1 MSQTEELGA
10 SLLAGVQK
18 RNDEQYEA
26 YKKRQDEQDRKMRKR
41 EKRDILHTYAAKAA
55 VNVLGGVAN
64 KALESATNNF
74 MSQEQVIGKNIKVK
88 EAYNGAAQREQQR
101 AAANAFEGGA
111 DAYYQNLVSSE
122 MGPTFAEATY
132 GKSAAESAALIREE
146 TMQAALN
153 LRKAYEDSQ
162 QGDRELLQL
171 VGEDGGLAYE
181 KALQSSRPANLGE
194 AAYLKV
200 KNLFRKDGDPLDNSI
215 LANKIFDKAENVK
228 AFGEVRRLGMS
239 PYKAK
244 EYVENLNRKGASLNI
259 GVVSTDIENFHMVDP
274 DTLENVQVSGK
285 RIILTDNTEIITDLN
300 GNPLITSR
308 GASSAQQAK
317 QRQTLR
323 PEYEE
328 NVISLRQNMVKKD
341 AEVLSKYVK
350 NVTGNTRDP
359 KVAKA
364 NSDNVYAGILVTA
377 KTVQDE
383 FDIGPVQAKQIA
395 SRMHVLNIQNLSE
408 AKLGGLTSEETLENN
423 LLLGKNIYDPVV
435 AALAIETLKGEDQ
448 LKRFP
453 KRKLDLLVQDFLQ
466 NPDRY
471 LNDVS
476 ESGRK
481 TQAKMKKK
489 IRAFQQVLNESKSED
504 EALAKVESKLT
515 PKQRRQ
521 SVLDTID
528 SLKVPVD
535 KAFADIASG
544 GAGQGPLLNN
554 QNPQQETL
562 DISLPAT
569 PREFGDTYGRIV
581 GEEEALRRNY
591 YRDFPAIDKL
601 VKEGM
606 SLDEAI
612 KEVTKPLVLKR

>member
-74 MSQEQVIGKNIKVK
+74 MSQEQVIGNNIKVK

-132 GKSAAESAALIREE
+132 GKSATESAALIREE

-162 QGDRELLQL
+162 QEDRELLQL

-181 KALQSSRPANLGE
+181 KALRSSRPANLGE

-259 GVVSTDIENFHMVDP
+259 GVVSTDIQNFHMVDP
-274 DTLENVQVSGK
+274 DTGENVQVSGK
-285 RIILTDNTEIITDLN
+285 VIKLTDNTEIITDLN
-300 GNPLITSR
+300 GNPLNTNR
-308 GASSAQQAK
+308 AASSAQQAK

-328 NVISLRQNMVKKD
+328 NIINLRANLTKAD
-341 AEVLSKYVK
+341 AKVFSDYVA
-350 NVTGNTRDP
+350 NITGSTRDP
-359 KVAKA
+359 KIAKEY
-364 NSDNVYAGILVTA
+364 SDNVYAGVLVTA
-377 KTVQDE
+377 KTVQEE

-395 SRMHVLNIQNLSE
+395 SRMHVLNIKNLKTS
-408 AKLGGLTSEETLENN
+408 KLFGLSSEESLANN
-423 LLLGKNIYDPVV
+423 LLSGKKIYDPVI
-435 AALAIETLKGEDQ
+435 AAAAIESLKGEDQ

-453 KRKLDLLVQDFLQ
+453 SRKLDLLVQDFLQ

-471 LNDVS
+471 LNDVGD
-476 ESGRK
+476 SGRQ
-481 TQAKMKKK
+481 TQKEMMENIK
-489 IRAFQQVLNESKSED
+489 AFQQALNEGKSED
-504 EALAKVESKLT
+504 EALAEVESKLT
-515 PKQRRQ
+515 PEQRKQ

-528 SLKVPVD
+528 SLKVPAD
-535 KAFADIASG
+535 KAFA
-544 GAGQGPLLNN
+544 N
-554 QNPQQETL
+554 
-562 DISLPAT
+562 ISFPST
-569 PREFGDTYGRIV
+569 PN
-581 GEEEALRRNY
+581 L
-591 YRDFPAIDKL
+591 
-601 VKEGM
+601 
-606 SLDEAI
+606 
-612 KEVTKPLVLKR
+612 

>member
-64 KALESATNNF
+64 KALEAATNNF

-88 EAYNGAAQREQQR
+88 EAYNGAVQREQQR
-101 AAANAFEGGA
+101 TAANTFKGGA

-122 MGPTFAEATY
+122 MGPTYAEATY
-132 GKSAAESAALIREE
+132 GKSATQAAALIREE

-153 LRKAYEDSQ
+153 LKKAYEDSQ
-162 QGDRELLQL
+162 QEDRELLQL
-171 VGEDGGLAYE
+171 VGEDGGLAYD
-181 KALQSSRPANLGE
+181 KALRSSRPANLGE

-200 KNLFRKDGDPLDNSI
+200 KNLFRKGGDPVDNSI
-215 LANKIFDKAENVK
+215 LANKIFDQAENVK

-239 PYKAK
+239 PFKAK
-244 EYVENLNRKGASLNI
+244 EYIERLNKKGASLDV
-259 GVVSTDIENFHMVDP
+259 GVASTDTENFYVFNP
-274 DTLENVQVSGK
+274 DTGKSEQVTGK
-285 RIILTDNTEIITDLN
+285 VVILSDGTNIYSDLD
-300 GNPLITSR
+300 GNPLPTNR
-308 GASSAQQAK
+308 GVSSAEQAK
-317 QRQTLR
+317 QRQSIR
-323 PEYEE
+323 PAFEE

-341 AEVLSKYVK
+341 AEVLSSYVK

-359 KVAKA
+359 KVAQS

-395 SRMHVLNIQNLSE
+395 SRMHVLNIQNLSK

-453 KRKLDLLVQDFLQ
+453 KRKLDSLVQDFLQ

-481 TQAKMKKK
+481 TQDEMMTK
-489 IRAFQQVLNESKSED
+489 IRAFQQALKQESSED
-504 EALAKVESKLT
+504 KSLVEIESSLSSEEKR
-515 PKQRRQ
+515 QR
-521 SVLDTID
+521 VLDTID
-528 SLKVPVD
+528 SVSNP
-535 KAFADIASG
+535 
-544 GAGQGPLLNN
+544 PLSQLF
-554 QNPQQETL
+554 EDL
-562 DISLPAT
+562 SLPSTLKEISDA
-569 PREFGDTYGRIV
+569 YLKIV
-581 GEEEALRRNY
+581 GEKGASRRDY
-591 YRDFPAIDKL
+591 YTDLVAIDKL
-601 VKEGM
+601 TSEGM
-606 SLDEAI
+606 SLDDAI
-612 KEVTKPLVLKR
+612 EEVTKPLVLKR

>member
-74 MSQEQVIGKNIKVK
+74 MSQEQVIGNNIKVK

-132 GKSAAESAALIREE
+132 GKSAVESARLIREE

-162 QGDRELLQL
+162 QEDRELLQL

-181 KALQSSRPANLGE
+181 KALRSSRPANLGE

-200 KNLFRKDGDPLDNSI
+200 KNLFRKGGDPVDNSI

-239 PYKAK
+239 PFKAK
-244 EYVENLNRKGASLNI
+244 EYIERLNKKGASLNV
-259 GVVSTDIENFHMVDP
+259 GVVSTETQNFHIHNENTGESDQVTGEIV
-274 DTLENVQVSGK
+274 TLS
-285 RIILTDNTEIITDLN
+285 DNTKIYRDLN
-300 GNPLITSR
+300 GNPLIANTES
-308 GASSAQQAK
+308 SSAEQAK

-341 AEVLSKYVK
+341 AEILSKYVE
-350 NVTGNTRDP
+350 NVTGNTTDP
-359 KVAKA
+359 KIAKA
-364 NSDNVYAGILVTA
+364 NSDNIYAGILVTA

-395 SRMHVLNIQNLSE
+395 SRMHVLNIKNLSE
-408 AKLGGLTSEETLENN
+408 SKLFGFTSEETLANN

-435 AALAIETLKGEDQ
+435 AALAIETLKDEDQ

-453 KRKLDLLVQDFLQ
+453 KRKLDSLVQDFLQ

-481 TQAKMKKK
+481 TQDEMMTR
-489 IRAFQQVLNESKSED
+489 IRAFQQALKQEPSED
-504 EALAKVESKLT
+504 ESLAKIESKLT
-515 PKQRRQ
+515 PEQRRQ
-521 SVLDTID
+521 NTLDTID
-528 SLKVPVD
+528 SLKVPID
-535 KAFADIASG
+535 KIF
-544 GAGQGPLLNN
+544 
-554 QNPQQETL
+554 E
-562 DISLPAT
+562 DISLPPT
-569 PREFGDTYGRIV
+569 LKNIEDRYVKIL
-581 GEEEALRRNY
+581 GEEEASRRDY
-591 YRDFPAIDKL
+591 YTDLVAINKL
-601 VKEGM
+601 TTKGM
-606 SLDEAI
+606 SVDDAI
-612 KEVTKPLVLKR
+612 EEITKPLVLKR

>member
-10 SLLAGVQK
+10 SLLAGVQR

-101 AAANAFEGGA
+101 AAANAFEGGV
-111 DAYYQNLVSSE
+111 DAYYQNLVSAE

-132 GKSAAESAALIREE
+132 GKSAAQAAALIREE

-162 QGDRELLQL
+162 QEDRELLQL
-171 VGEDGGLAYE
+171 VGEDGGLAYD
-181 KALQSSRPANLGE
+181 KALRSSRPTNLGE
-194 AAYLKV
+194 AAYLKF

-239 PYKAK
+239 PFKAK
-244 EYVENLNRKGASLNI
+244 EYIERLNEKGASLNV
-259 GVVSTDIENFHMVDP
+259 GVDSTETENFYVLNP
-274 DTLENVQVSGK
+274 DTGKSEQVTGQVVTLSNGTK
-285 RIILTDNTEIITDLN
+285 IYSDLD
-300 GNPLITSR
+300 GNPLNTNR
-308 GASSAQQAK
+308 EASSAEQAK
-317 QRQTLR
+317 QRQTIN
-323 PEYEE
+323 PAFDEKI
-328 NVISLRQNMVKKD
+328 ISLRQNMVEKD
-341 AEVLSKYVK
+341 AEVLSSYVK

-359 KVAKA
+359 KLAKA
-364 NSDNVYAGILVTA
+364 HSDNVYAGILVTT

-408 AKLGGLTSEETLENN
+408 PKLGGLTSEETLENN

-481 TQAKMKKK
+481 TQAKMMEK

-504 EALAKVESKLT
+504 EALAEVESKLT
-515 PKQRRQ
+515 LEQRRQ
-521 SVLDTID
+521 SILDTID
-528 SLKVPVD
+528 SLKVPAD
-535 KAFADIASG
+535 KVFANIAFPS
-544 GAGQGPLLNN
+544 
-554 QNPQQETL
+554 
-562 DISLPAT
+562 T
-569 PREFGDTYGRIV
+569 PN
-581 GEEEALRRNY
+581 L
-591 YRDFPAIDKL
+591 
-601 VKEGM
+601 
-606 SLDEAI
+606 
-612 KEVTKPLVLKR
+612 